1 MAAAQQLAR
10 AGHTVHVYEREPKAG
25 GLLRYGIPDFKMEK
39 HFIDRRVKQMEGE
52 GVTFH
57 YNVDVGVTVS
67 MDELAERHDAVIL
80 CAGAERPRD
89 PGVEGMDLQ
98 GCHWAMD
105 YLVQQNRR
113 VGGEP
118 EGDAVPIWAGGKHV
132 VVIGGGDTASDC
144 VGTAFRQG
152 ALSVTQLDIRPI
164 PPLKEDK
171 LTIWPYWPTKFRT
184 SSSQAEGAEREF
196 SAATL
201 GLVADE
207 DGVVTGVKCARVD
220 EKRKPIE
227 GTEFILRADLVFAA
241 IGFSGPRLDTYIAQA
256 GEKLELDGRTNVKA
270 NTDDYKTSIDK
281 VFAAGDVRKG
291 QSLVVWAI
299 REGRQA
305 ARAVDEYLTGS
316 SDLPR

>member
-1 MAAAQQLAR
+1 
-10 AGHTVHVYEREPKAG
+10 
-25 GLLRYGIPDFKMEK
+25 MEL
-39 HFIDRRVKQMEGE
+39 E
-52 GVTFH
+52 
-57 YNVDVGVTVS
+57 
-67 MDELAERHDAVIL
+67 
-80 CAGAERPRD
+80 
-89 PGVEGMDLQ
+89 
-98 GCHWAMD
+98 GCHWAMK

-118 EGDAVPIWAGGKHV
+118 EGDELPIWAGGKHV

-171 LTIWPYWPTKFRT
+171 MTVWPYWPTKFRT

-201 GLVADE
+201 ALVGE

-220 EKRKPIE
+220 EKRRPIE
-227 GTEFILRADLVFAA
+227 GTEFILRADLVLAA
-241 IGFSGPRLDTYIAQA
+241 IGFSGPLLDTYIAEA
-256 GEKLELDGRTNVKA
+256 GDKLELDGRTNVKA
-270 NTDDYKTSIDK
+270 NTEDYKTSMKK

-305 ARAVDEYLTGS
+305 ARAVDEFLTGTT
-316 SDLPR
+316 DLPR

>member
-1 MAAAQQLAR
+1 MKLRSGPAA
-10 AGHTVHVYEREPKAG
+10 
-25 GLLRYGIPDFKMEK
+25 
-39 HFIDRRVKQMEGE
+39 
-52 GVTFH
+52 
-57 YNVDVGVTVS
+57 
-67 MDELAERHDAVIL
+67 
-80 CAGAERPRD
+80 
-89 PGVEGMDLQ
+89 
-98 GCHWAMD
+98 
-105 YLVQQNRR
+105 
-113 VGGEP
+113 
-118 EGDAVPIWAGGKHV
+118 KHV